1 MNLIHLS
8 DDEVE
13 KGLSGFVR
21 AERESL
27 SGVLHYLREVER
39 RRLHSKHKC
48 SSLFEFAMK
57 VHGYSEP
64 EANSRISAMR
74 LLKELPEIE
83 EKIESGALSLT
94 NLNSARAMFRKEK
107 KASIQRSRK
116 EKIEVLEKLENRSK
130 KEAKR
135 VLEKESFLEPSFDLE
150 MTGTERTFFSDND
163 ELEPKLKRLFE
174 LKARSNPNMS
184 LRDLVNAMADECL
197 PRWDP
202 LEKAKRGQAKKERQ
216 QTEPSQSPRPD
227 EVKPVLNQ
235 ETPSLESEEKPSRYA
250 PATVRHAVYM
260 RDQGRCQNCGSGRA
274 TEIDHVVP
282 FAMGGMSDL
291 ENLRLLCRSC
301 NQRHAIRSYG
311 SNKMQSFLRAPVV
324 AYH

>member
-1 MNLIHLS
+1 MDLTHLS
-8 DDEVE
+8 DEEVE
-13 KGLSGFVR
+13 KGLTDFVR
-21 AERESL
+21 TERESL

-39 RRLHSKHKC
+39 RRLYSKHKC

-64 EANSRISAMR
+64 ETNSRISAMR

-130 KEAKR
+130 KEAKK

-150 MTGTERTFFSDND
+150 NTGVERSFFSDND

-174 LKARSNPNMS
+174 MKAHSNPNMS

-197 PRWDP
+197 QRWDP
-202 LEKAKRGQAKKERQ
+202 LEKAKQSQAKKERQ
-216 QTEPSQSPRPD
+216 QTEPAQSPRPD
-227 EVKPVLNQ
+227 EVNPKR
-235 ETPSLESEEKPSRYA
+235 EERPSRYI
-250 PATVRHAVYM
+250 PATVRHALYM
-260 RDQGRCQNCGSGRA
+260 RDQGRCQNCGSSRG
-274 TEIDHVVP
+274 TEIDHIVP
-282 FAMGGMSDL
+282 FAMSGASDL
-291 ENLRLLCRSC
+291 ENLRLLCRAC
-301 NQRHAIRSYG
+301 NQRHAIESFGMR
-311 SNKMQSFLRAPVV
+311 KMQAFLKSPIVQ
-324 AYH
+324 YQ